1 MSQNILYKG
10 HAILQR
16 GGLWIYH
23 QGAVGTPHEWYAYA
37 DSLEEA
43 IREIDKL
50 VERG

>member
-16 GGLWIYH
+16 GSLWIYH
-23 QGAVGTPHEWYAYA
+23 QGSVGTPHEWYAYA
-37 DSLEEA
+37 DSLEHA
-43 IREIDKL
+43 IREIDEI